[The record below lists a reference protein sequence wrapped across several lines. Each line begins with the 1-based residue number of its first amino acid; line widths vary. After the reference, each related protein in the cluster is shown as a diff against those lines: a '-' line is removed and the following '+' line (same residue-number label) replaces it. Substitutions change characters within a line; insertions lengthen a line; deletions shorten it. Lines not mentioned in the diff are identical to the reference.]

1 MIRRPP
7 RSTLFPYTTLF
18 RSRELED
25 RDVFSVLR
33 PIYDQDGRISGALE
47 VAQPLSFVQLQQ
59 QEMRKRFFFNTLTLR
74 SEEHTSELQSR
85 LHLVCRLLLEK
96 KKNISYV
103 YLRLRAAI
111 AALRETLDQLVAV
124 SNSGQLVE
132 SIFFIPSH
140 DPTHVCLQTFDV
152 RASND

>member
-59 QEMRKRFFFNTLTLR
+59 QEMRKRFFFNTLTLLVVVTVLTLWLVRRLVAEPMQRFVGAVRALGRGELAHRIGPGDAVTGTR
-74 SEEHTSELQSR
+74 SEER
-85 LHLVCRLLLEK
+85 RVGK
-96 KKNISYV
+96 
-103 YLRLRAAI
+103 
-111 AALRETLDQLVAV
+111 
-124 SNSGQLVE
+124 
-132 SIFFIPSH
+132 
-140 DPTHVCLQTFDV
+140 
-152 RASND
+152 